1 MPKQLDDDELRRI
14 IDAAEDEQE
23 LTADE
28 IVNEALSK

>member
-1 MPKQLDDDELRRI
+1 MPKQLDDDELQKI

-28 IVNEALSK
+28 IVTQVLGN